1 MQSGKSGDLLQRRDN
16 NHSQSRHKKKN
27 QFQDPSVVQ
36 VSPTKHTSFLDPGR
50 PREFDPSPA
59 QKSLDL
65 QFPSSDEADS
75 YRIYADPGIKTAPN
89 FLQRLQIFRK
99 QTSPS
104 TMTSYPGPSSYPPQN
119 GGPPGHE
126 NGPVAAAVADSYFTE
141 SRKGEVNEL
150 RVLLRNFS
158 AERDPQRK
166 RDIIKKVIAYM
177 TLGIDVSRLFTEMML
192 AIETRDLVIK
202 KMVYLFL
209 CNYAKTHPELAQMC
223 TNTLQKDCGNDDPMV
238 RGLALRA
245 LCSLRLPLMV
255 EYISEPLS
263 RSLRDG
269 HAYVRK
275 TGVMGTLKLFDLD
288 QEAFERC
295 NFVDILY
302 DMLRDPDASVVSNC
316 ILVLNEVMAKTPNG
330 GMAINRAIMLH
341 LLNRLH
347 EFSEF
352 DILQVLDLIPRYIP
366 ASDDE
371 AFQIMNLLDPV
382 LRTSNAAAVMAVI
395 RAFLSLAE
403 GAAEDPENM
412 RRQVITRVKAP
423 LITLVASG
431 SSELVFCL
439 LQNVEALVDLCPTI
453 FDDEYRQFYCKYHEP
468 THIKYLKIKI
478 LPKLANPDNSPDIVA
493 ELAESVNDVDVT
505 LSRLA
510 VRSMTRIAC
519 RNVGGPGCEQSIARR
534 LVEMLDLDIDHI
546 CSEAATALAQMV
558 RKHPVLKT
566 VIAPPLPRS
575 LKYVHE
581 PTGKASIIYLLG
593 ECGDIVREAPY
604 SLEKLIDTY
613 DDITDPTIKIALL
626 TSTMKVFFLRPP
638 EVQKMLGRLL
648 VKATD
653 DVSSQDLHDRALL
666 YYRLLKSSDP
676 KVVESVVKTNSFIG
690 GMTNFAEEDNAELR
704 QALMTEFNTL
714 STLYQKM
721 AVEFVAPEHQVQY
734 ARMPPE
740 HPLAPG
746 SDPAYVVPPP
756 AAHVPSSYHVP
767 PAPSSGGFD
776 LLGFG
781 PSSPATTAE
790 PAAPAEAV
798 LNLQPNVTMTGAEY
812 QAKWGAIADADAI
825 VATVVMRSLPRS
837 TGEVESALFAYNIL
851 TMASGELP
859 TEFKFFLYAQDS
871 AGDLFLIQSNLTK
884 SSEALLILTIK
895 VSASSSMGDPNA
907 RVDQLTRMM
916 QAALG

>member
-1 MQSGKSGDLLQRRDN
+1 MQGGKSRDLAEIRDN
-16 NHSQSRHKKKN
+16 GSRQTKADQRKG
-27 QFQDPSVVQ
+27 PSLIQ
-36 VSPTKHTSFLDPGR
+36 ESPRNNTPLLDPAR
-50 PREFDPSPA
+50 PRDV
-59 QKSLDL
+59 DL
-65 QFPSSDEADS
+65 SYSSSKTLQLHSSDEVDS
-75 YRIYADPGIKTAPN
+75 YQKYKDPNRRQNIFQRFLSGKTTTA
-89 FLQRLQIFRK
+89 
-99 QTSPS
+99 S

-119 GGPPGHE
+119 GAPPGSA
-126 NGPVAAAVADSYFTE
+126 NVPATAAAVADSYFTE

-150 RVLLRNFS
+150 RTLLRNFS
-158 AERDPQRK
+158 TERDPQRK
-166 RDIIKKVIAYM
+166 REIIKKVIAYM

-202 KMVYLFL
+202 KMVYLYL
-209 CNYAKTHPELAQMC
+209 CNYAKTHPDLAQMC

-245 LCSLRLPLMV
+245 LCSLRLPQMV
-255 EYISEPLS
+255 EYISEPLG
-263 RSLRDG
+263 RSLQDG

-275 TGVMGTLKLFDLD
+275 TGVIGTLKLFDLD
-288 QEAFERC
+288 QEAFERS

-316 ILVLNEVMAKTPNG
+316 ILVLNEVMSNSPNG

-352 DILQVLDLIPRYIP
+352 GILQILDLIPRYIP
-366 ASDDE
+366 ATDDE

-403 GAAEDPENM
+403 GASVDVENM
-412 RRQVITRVKAP
+412 KRQVVTRVKAP

-431 SSELVFCL
+431 SSELVYCL
-439 LQNVEALVDLCPTI
+439 LQNVEALVELCPSV

-468 THIKYLKIKI
+468 TYIKYLKIKI
-478 LPKLANPDNSPDIVA
+478 LPKLANPDNAPDIVA
-493 ELAESVNDVDVT
+493 ELAESVADADVT

-534 LVEMLDLDIDHI
+534 LVDMLDLDIDHV

-558 RKHPVLKT
+558 RKHPALKS

-581 PTGKASIIYLLG
+581 ASGKASIIYLLG

-676 KVVESVVKTNSFIG
+676 KVVEAVVKTNSFIG
-690 GMTNFAEEDNAELR
+690 GLTNFSEEDDAELR
-704 QALMTEFNTL
+704 TSLMEEFNTL
-714 STLYQKM
+714 STLYQKK
-721 AVEFVAPEHQVQY
+721 AEEFVASEHLVKLI
-734 ARMPPE
+734 RMPPE

-746 SDPAYVVPPP
+746 TDSTFVVPPTTP
-756 AAHVPSSYHVP
+756 VYI
-767 PAPSSGGFD
+767 PAPLPEAAPASGFMD

-781 PSSPATTAE
+781 PSPVVATSPVATA
-790 PAAPAEAV
+790 
-798 LNLQPNVTMTGAEY
+798 LNLQPNVAMTGADY
-812 QAKWGAIADADAI
+812 QAKWGAISDADSI
-825 VATVVMRSLPRS
+825 VATIALRSLPSS
-837 TGEVESALFAYNIL
+837 TAEVESALSACNVL
-851 TMASGELP
+851 TMASGELAS
-859 TEFKFFLYAQDS
+859 EFKFFLYAQDS

-895 VSASSSMGDPNA
+895 VSGSSTQDPNA
-907 RVDQLTRMM
+907 RVEQLTKMM
-916 QAALG
+916 QTALG